1 MAHRFPDIVAYG
13 SAYRFAL
20 EAEQAC
26 ADFAAAA
33 GVLAPDQAW
42 RDKLEEVVCTHDD
55 RVQKLTVARQ
65 EVTAGVLEP
74 LHALHAKD
82 YLGTLD
88 AEPVTSWP
96 AAAEQLIQAEE
107 DTARYHEDF
116 LTECEALLAGKAR
129 AFEKSAQQD
138 RAYASELRKM
148 LG

>member
-1 MAHRFPDIVAYG
+1 
-13 SAYRFAL
+13 
-20 EAEQAC
+20 
-26 ADFAAAA
+26 
-33 GVLAPDQAW
+33 VLAPDQGW

-65 EVTAGVLEP
+65 EVNESILEP
-74 LHALHAKD
+74 IHLLDAKN

-88 AEPVTSWP
+88 AEPATSWP

-116 LTECEALLAGKAR
+116 LTQCEDTLAGKAR

-138 RAYASELRKM
+138 RAYAAELRKM
-148 LG
+148 LA